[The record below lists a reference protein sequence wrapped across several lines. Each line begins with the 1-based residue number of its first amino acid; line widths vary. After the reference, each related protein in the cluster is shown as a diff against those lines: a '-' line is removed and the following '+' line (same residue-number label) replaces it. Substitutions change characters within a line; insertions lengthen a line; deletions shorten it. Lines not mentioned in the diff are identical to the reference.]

1 MIVAN
6 RGKLVFANGWKVIFA
21 TRGKVFLLTRES
33 WFLLTGGKRF
43 FANRGKLVFHN
54 GGTVKL
60 DTRIVFL
67 ELFYGSNMGVLLVVD
82 AAAPVYARRLALG
95 CWVAKRRAVF

>member
-1 MIVAN
+1 M
-6 RGKLVFANGWKVIFA
+6 
-21 TRGKVFLLTRES
+21 FLLTRES
-33 WFLLTGGKRF
+33 WFLLAGGKRF

-67 ELFYGSNMGVLLVVD
+67 ELFYGYNMGVLLVVD

>member
-1 MIVAN
+1 MGGYEGIWMAVLPRGGGEDMGGYEGIWVAVLPPGG
-6 RGKLVFANGWKVIFA
+6 RIWEDMGGY
-21 TRGKVFLLTRES
+21 ES
-33 WFLLTGGKRF
+33 WFLLTGGKRV

-67 ELFYGSNMGVLLVVD
+67 ELF
-82 AAAPVYARRLALG
+82 
-95 CWVAKRRAVF
+95 

>member
-1 MIVAN
+1 MDGSFTAGGEDMGGYEGIWVAVLPPGG
-6 RGKLVFANGWKVIFA
+6 RIWEDMGGY
-21 TRGKVFLLTRES
+21 ES

-67 ELFYGSNMGVLLVVD
+67 ELF
-82 AAAPVYARRLALG
+82 
-95 CWVAKRRAVF
+95 